1 MFEIINELF
10 DDKINEFNNKLNVI
24 DTSYSKYKVLK
35 DKIRLVMENYNN
47 LLNISISEIEN
58 IGYKLEDNDKLYLDS
73 YKKIIASSTY
83 DLGDYDKGIIKN
95 ILSKVNTYI
104 VEKEFSINNGR
115 NTLIELINKYKE
127 LKEKLPTF
135 NFNGKDMQEIY
146 ELLSRLDDKEYAIE
160 IMKFIAIN
168 SVNRFNNKE
177 ELKSNNKEK
186 LENNTEE
193 ELKSNNEEKL
203 ENNTEEVIENNI
215 SNDELVMLFNKYG
228 VDYNLFDDRAKDNF
242 LKYGNLNIIESN
254 LIAFKNNGYSICDA
268 YAKYYGYQISE
279 ILIYSN
285 SETINSVF
293 NILKDTNSM
302 VLTNKLFTYPN
313 VFYDK
318 EALRKLYRDKNIS
331 VFYGNEDFIKNI
343 KLFDSYKCD
352 INKLMIKSF
361 MYFTISNEVI
371 KSGIKNL
378 ELYSVDIKKGL
389 RNLSCFAT
397 NNQAD
402 NMDKFIELGCFD
414 YAVNNVSRLSIPV
427 DSLIFY
433 KLKFIKQNGININEY
448 AYGTGLSSSI
458 TYDNKEFRLGDNTIK
473 DKESARTLTR
483 TYTMPII
490 KGSIYEKCE
499 ELLIKDNNNDVNII
513 FKLESKLI
521 DLLDKK
527 YLVYE
532 DDGIDRIPNTRL
544 YNVNGVN
551 VSRYKVLRY
560 LNTLRKNNIEIDSNI
575 LTYVMNRNSINTY
588 AEFNLIKD
596 EITRLYS
603 DTKER
608 SV

>member
-115 NTLIELINKYKE
+115 NNLIELINKYKE
-127 LKEKLPTF
+127 LKEKLSTF
-135 NFNGKDMQEIY
+135 NFNCKDMQEIY

-168 SVNRFNNKE
+168 SVNRFHNKE

-193 ELKSNNEEKL
+193 
-203 ENNTEEVIENNI
+203 VIKNKIN
-215 SNDELVMLFNKYG
+215 NDELVMLFNKYG

-242 LKYGNLNIIESN
+242 LKYGSLSNIESN
-254 LIAFKNNGYSICDA
+254 LIAFKNNGCNICNA

-331 VFYGNEDFIKNI
+331 AFYGNEDFIKNI

-433 KLKFIKQNGININEY
+433 KLKFIKQNDININEY
-448 AYGTGLSSSI
+448 AYGNGLSSSI
-458 TYDNKEFRLGDNTIK
+458 TYDNKEFRLGTNAIK

-588 AEFNLIKD
+588 EEFNLIKD

>member
-104 VEKEFSINNGR
+104 VEKESSISNGR
-115 NTLIELINKYKE
+115 NSLIELINKYKE

-177 ELKSNNKEK
+177 ELKSNN
-186 LENNTEE
+186 
-193 ELKSNNEEKL
+193 EEKL
-203 ENNTEEVIENNI
+203 ENNTEEVIKNKIN
-215 SNDELVMLFNKYG
+215 NDELVMLFNKYG
-228 VDYNLFDDRAKDNF
+228 VDYNLFDDRSKTNF
-242 LKYGNLNIIESN
+242 LTYGSLSNIESN

-268 YAKYYGYQISE
+268 YAKYYGYQTSE

-302 VLTNKLFTYPN
+302 VLINKLFTYPN

-433 KLKFIKQNGININEY
+433 KLKFIKQNGIDINEY

-473 DKESARTLTR
+473 DKESARILTR

>member
-10 DDKINEFNNKLNVI
+10 DDKINEFNNKLNVV

-127 LKEKLPTF
+127 LKEKLSTF
-135 NFNGKDMQEIY
+135 NFNCKDMQEIY

-177 ELKSNNKEK
+177 ELKSNN
-186 LENNTEE
+186 
-193 ELKSNNEEKL
+193 EEKL
-203 ENNTEEVIENNI
+203 ENNTEEVIKNKIN
-215 SNDELVMLFNKYG
+215 NDELIMLFNKYG
-228 VDYNLFDDRAKDNF
+228 VDYNLFDDRSKTNF
-242 LKYGNLNIIESN
+242 LTYGSLSNIESN
-254 LIAFKNNGYSICDA
+254 LITFKNNGCNICNA
-268 YAKYYGYQISE
+268 YAKCYGYQISE

-285 SETINSVF
+285 SKVIDNVF
-293 NILKDTNSM
+293 NILNDTNSM

-331 VFYGNEDFIKNI
+331 AFYGNEDFIKNI

-427 DSLIFY
+427 DSLMFY
-433 KLKFIKQNGININEY
+433 KLKFIKQNGIDINEY
-448 AYGTGLSSSI
+448 AYGAGLSSSI
-458 TYDNKEFRLGDNTIK
+458 TYDNKEFRLGTNAIK

>member
-1 MFEIINELF
+1 MFEIINDLF

-24 DTSYSKYKVLK
+24 DTSYNKYKVLK

-47 LLNISISEIEN
+47 LLNVSNDEIES
-58 IGYKLEDNDKLYLDS
+58 IGYKLENNDKLYLDS

-83 DLGDYDKGIIKN
+83 NLGDYDKGIIKN

-104 VEKEFSINNGR
+104 VEKESSISNGH

-146 ELLSRLDDKEYAIE
+146 ELLSRIDDKEYAIE

-177 ELKSNNKEK
+177 Q

-193 ELKSNNEEKL
+193 IL
-203 ENNTEEVIENNI
+203 ENNI

-228 VDYNLFDDRAKDNF
+228 IDYNLFDDRAKDNL
-242 LKYGNLNIIESN
+242 LKYGSLANIESN

-268 YAKYYGYQISE
+268 YAKYYGYQASE

-313 VFYDK
+313 IFYDK
-318 EALRKLYRDKNIS
+318 EALRKIYRDKNIS

-371 KSGIKNL
+371 KCGIKNL
-378 ELYSVDIKKGL
+378 ELYGVDIKKGL

-427 DSLIFY
+427 DSLMFY
-433 KLKFIKQNGININEY
+433 KLKYIKQNGININEY
-448 AYGTGLSSSI
+448 AYAYNGGLSSSI
-458 TYDNKEFRLGDNTIK
+458 TYDNKEFRLGDNIIK
-473 DKESARTLTR
+473 DRESARTLTR
-483 TYTMPII
+483 TYNMPII
-490 KGSIYEKCE
+490 KSSIYEKCE
-499 ELLIKDNNNDVNII
+499 ELLRKDNNNDVNITLGLN
-513 FKLESKLI
+513 KDLI
-521 DLLDKK
+521 NLLDKK

-532 DDGIDRIPNTRL
+532 DDGIDRKPNNRL

-560 LNTLRKNNIEIDSNI
+560 LNTLRKNNIEIDSNV

-588 AEFNLIKD
+588 EEFNLIKD

>member
-47 LLNISISEIEN
+47 LLNISISKIEN
-58 IGYKLEDNDKLYLDS
+58 IGYKLEDNDKLYLES

-104 VEKEFSINNGR
+104 VEKESSISNGR

-168 SVNRFNNKE
+168 SVNRFYNKE

-186 LENNTEE
+186 L
-193 ELKSNNEEKL
+193 K
-203 ENNTEEVIENNI
+203 NNTEEVIKNKIN
-215 SNDELVMLFNKYG
+215 NDELVMLFNKYG
-228 VDYNLFDDRAKDNF
+228 VDYNLFDDRSKTNF
-242 LKYGNLNIIESN
+242 LTYGSLSNIESN
-254 LIAFKNNGYSICDA
+254 LIAFKNNGCNICNA

-343 KLFDSYKCD
+343 KLFDNYKCD

-414 YAVNNVSRLSIPV
+414 YVVNNVSRLSIPV
-427 DSLIFY
+427 DSLMFY
-433 KLKFIKQNGININEY
+433 KLKFIKQNGIDINEY

-458 TYDNKEFRLGDNTIK
+458 TYDNKEFRLGTNAIK

-483 TYTMPII
+483 TYTMPIM

-532 DDGIDRIPNTRL
+532 DNGIDRIPNTRL

-588 AEFNLIKD
+588 EEFNLIKD

>member
-47 LLNISISEIEN
+47 LLNISISEMEN

-115 NTLIELINKYKE
+115 NTLIELINKYKK

-168 SVNRFNNKE
+168 SVNRFHNKE

-193 ELKSNNEEKL
+193 
-203 ENNTEEVIENNI
+203 VIKNKIN
-215 SNDELVMLFNKYG
+215 NDELVMLFNKYG
-228 VDYNLFDDRAKDNF
+228 VDYNLFDDRSKTNF
-242 LKYGNLNIIESN
+242 LTYGSLSNIESN
-254 LIAFKNNGYSICDA
+254 LIAFKNNGCNICNA

-343 KLFDSYKCD
+343 KLFDNYKCD

-427 DSLIFY
+427 DSLMFY
-433 KLKFIKQNGININEY
+433 KLKFIKQNGIDINEY
-448 AYGTGLSSSI
+448 AYGAGLSSSI
-458 TYDNKEFRLGDNTIK
+458 TYDNKEFRLGTNAIK

-588 AEFNLIKD
+588 EEFNLIKD

>member
-47 LLNISISEIEN
+47 LLNISISEMEN
-58 IGYKLEDNDKLYLDS
+58 IGYKLEDNDKLYLGS

-115 NTLIELINKYKE
+115 NTLIELINKYKK
-127 LKEKLPTF
+127 LKQKLHTF

-146 ELLSRLDDKEYAIE
+146 GLLSRLDDKEYAIE

-177 ELKSNNKEK
+177 ELKSNN
-186 LENNTEE
+186 
-193 ELKSNNEEKL
+193 EEKL
-203 ENNTEEVIENNI
+203 ENNTEEVIKNKIN
-215 SNDELVMLFNKYG
+215 NDELVMLFNKYG
-228 VDYNLFDDRAKDNF
+228 VDYNLFNDRAKDNF
-242 LKYGNLNIIESN
+242 LKYGSLSNIESN
-254 LIAFKNNGYSICDA
+254 LIAFKNNGCNICNA

-378 ELYSVDIKKGL
+378 KLYSVDIKKGL

-427 DSLIFY
+427 DSLMFY
-433 KLKFIKQNGININEY
+433 KLKFIKQNGIDINEY

-483 TYTMPII
+483 TYTMPIM

-532 DDGIDRIPNTRL
+532 DNGIDRIPNTRL

-588 AEFNLIKD
+588 EEFNLIKD

>member
-1 MFEIINELF
+1 MFEIINDLF

-24 DTSYSKYKVLK
+24 DTSYKKYKVLK

-47 LLNISISEIEN
+47 LLNISNSELES
-58 IGYKLEDNDKLYLDS
+58 IGYKLDDNDKLYLDS
-73 YKKIIASSTY
+73 YKKIIASGTY
-83 DLGDYDKGIIKN
+83 NLGDYDKGIIKN

-104 VEKEFSINNGR
+104 VEKESSISNGR
-115 NTLIELINKYKE
+115 NILGDLINKYKE

-177 ELKSNNKEK
+177 ELESNN
-186 LENNTEE
+186 
-193 ELKSNNEEKL
+193 
-203 ENNTEEVIENNI
+203 ENNI

-242 LKYGNLNIIESN
+242 LKYGSLSNIESN

-268 YAKYYGYQISE
+268 YAKYYGYQMSE

-293 NILKDTNSM
+293 NIFKDTNSM
-302 VLTNKLFTYPN
+302 VLVNKLFTYPN
-313 VFYDK
+313 IFYDK
-318 EALRKLYRDKNIS
+318 EALRKIYIDKNI
-331 VFYGNEDFIKNI
+331 VVHGNEDFIKNI
-343 KLFDSYKCD
+343 QLFDSYKCD

-361 MYFTISNEVI
+361 MYFTTSNEVI

-378 ELYSVDIKKGL
+378 ELYGIDIKKAL

-397 NNQAD
+397 GNQAD
-402 NMDKFIELGCFD
+402 NIDKFIELGCFN

-427 DSLIFY
+427 DSLMFY
-433 KLKFIKQNGININEY
+433 KLKYIKQNGINVNEY
-448 AYGTGLSSSI
+448 AYGNGLSSSI

-473 DKESARTLTR
+473 DRESARILTR
-483 TYTMPII
+483 TYSMPITG
-490 KGSIYEKCE
+490 GSIYEKCE
-499 ELLIKDNNNDVNII
+499 ELLKKDSNNDVNIV
-513 FKLESKLI
+513 FALEGKLI

-532 DDGIDRIPNTRL
+532 DDGIDKIPNTRL

-588 AEFNLIKD
+588 EEFNLIKD

>member
-1 MFEIINELF
+1 MFEIINDLF

-104 VEKEFSINNGR
+104 VEKESSISNGR
-115 NTLIELINKYKE
+115 NALIELINKYKE

-177 ELKSNNKEK
+177 ELESN
-186 LENNTEE
+186 
-193 ELKSNNEEKL
+193 
-203 ENNTEEVIENNI
+203 IG
-215 SNDELVMLFNKYG
+215 NDELVMLFNKYG
-228 VDYNLFDDRAKDNF
+228 VDYNLFDDRSKTNF
-242 LKYGNLNIIESN
+242 LTYGSLSNIESN
-254 LIAFKNNGYSICDA
+254 LIAFKNNGYNICDA

-285 SETINSVF
+285 SKVIDNVF
-293 NILKDTNSM
+293 NILNDTNSM

-371 KSGIKNL
+371 KNGIKNL

-427 DSLIFY
+427 DSLMFY
-433 KLKFIKQNGININEY
+433 KLKFIKQNGIDINEY
-448 AYGTGLSSSI
+448 VYGTGLSSSI
-458 TYDNKEFRLGDNTIK
+458 TYDNKEFRLGTNAIK

-483 TYTMPII
+483 TYTMPIM

-532 DDGIDRIPNTRL
+532 DNGIDRIPNTRL

>member
-1 MFEIINELF
+1 MNIKKLSGYFLRYFLAIFIFVSSFIFKPMVSEAKSANTLAGLRADLKDLEAQKRANDNQKSLTQGQINSNKNAINNANQEIDNSRK
-10 DDKINEFNNKLNVI
+10 KIEDAKVLIEETNNKITSESIEFTYETEDVVI
-24 DTSYSKYKVLK
+24 KDYFDNIDDIRYAVFSYSVL
-35 DKIRLVMENYNN
+35 
-47 LLNISISEIEN
+47 
-58 IGYKLEDNDKLYLDS
+58 
-73 YKKIIASSTY
+73 
-83 DLGDYDKGIIKN
+83 
-95 ILSKVNTYI
+95 
-104 VEKEFSINNGR
+104 
-115 NTLIELINKYKE
+115 
-127 LKEKLPTF
+127 
-135 NFNGKDMQEIY
+135 
-146 ELLSRLDDKEYAIE
+146 
-160 IMKFIAIN
+160 
-168 SVNRFNNKE
+168 
-177 ELKSNNKEK
+177 
-186 LENNTEE
+186 TEE
-193 ELKSNNEEKL
+193 ERVELGNEYRYLDNMLAYVFDSSL
-203 ENNTEEVIENNI
+203 ENSDI
-215 SNDELVMLFNKYG
+215 YA
-228 VDYNLFDDRAKDNF
+228 DYNLFDDRAKDNF
-242 LKYGNLNIIESN
+242 LKYGSLSNIESN
-254 LIAFKNNGYSICDA
+254 LIAFKNNGCNICNA

-331 VFYGNEDFIKNI
+331 AFYGNEDFIKNI

-427 DSLIFY
+427 DSLMFY
-433 KLKFIKQNGININEY
+433 KLKFIKQNGIDINEY
-448 AYGTGLSSSI
+448 AYGAGLSSSI
-458 TYDNKEFRLGDNTIK
+458 TYDNKEFRLGDNAIK

-483 TYTMPII
+483 TYTMPIM

-588 AEFNLIKD
+588 EEFNLIKD

>member
-47 LLNISISEIEN
+47 LLNISISKIEN
-58 IGYKLEDNDKLYLDS
+58 IGYKLEDNDKLYLES

-115 NTLIELINKYKE
+115 NTLIELINKYKK

-168 SVNRFNNKE
+168 SVNRFHNKE

-193 ELKSNNEEKL
+193 
-203 ENNTEEVIENNI
+203 VIKNKIN
-215 SNDELVMLFNKYG
+215 NDELVMLFNKYG

-242 LKYGNLNIIESN
+242 LKYGSLSNIESN
-254 LIAFKNNGYSICDA
+254 LIAFKNNGCNICNA

-293 NILKDTNSM
+293 NILKDTNTM
-302 VLTNKLFTYPN
+302 VLTNKLFTYSN

-343 KLFDSYKCD
+343 KLFDNYKCD

-427 DSLIFY
+427 DSLMFY
-433 KLKFIKQNGININEY
+433 KLKFIKQNGIDINEY
-448 AYGTGLSSSI
+448 AYGAGLSSSI
-458 TYDNKEFRLGDNTIK
+458 TYDNKEFRLGTNAIK

-588 AEFNLIKD
+588 EEFNLIKD

>member
-127 LKEKLPTF
+127 LKEKLHTF

-168 SVNRFNNKE
+168 SVNRFHNKE

-193 ELKSNNEEKL
+193 
-203 ENNTEEVIENNI
+203 VIKNKIN
-215 SNDELVMLFNKYG
+215 NDELVMLFNKYG
-228 VDYNLFDDRAKDNF
+228 VDYNLFDDRSKTNF
-242 LKYGNLNIIESN
+242 LTYGSLSNIESN

-427 DSLIFY
+427 DSLMFY
-433 KLKFIKQNGININEY
+433 KLKFIKQNGIDINEY
-448 AYGTGLSSSI
+448 AYGAGLSSSI

-532 DDGIDRIPNTRL
+532 DDGIDKIPNTRL

-588 AEFNLIKD
+588 EEFNLIKD
-596 EITRLYS
+596 EITRLYG

>member
-47 LLNISISEIEN
+47 LLNISISEMEN

-115 NTLIELINKYKE
+115 NTLIELINKYKK

-146 ELLSRLDDKEYAIE
+146 ELLSRIDDKEYAIE

-177 ELKSNNKEK
+177 ELKSNN
-186 LENNTEE
+186 
-193 ELKSNNEEKL
+193 EEKL
-203 ENNTEEVIENNI
+203 ENNTEEVIKNKIN
-215 SNDELVMLFNKYG
+215 NDELVMLFNKYG
-228 VDYNLFDDRAKDNF
+228 VDYNLFDDRSKTNF
-242 LKYGNLNIIESN
+242 LKYGNLNNIESN
-254 LIAFKNNGYSICDA
+254 LIAFKNNDYNICDA

-427 DSLIFY
+427 DSLMFY
-433 KLKFIKQNGININEY
+433 KLKFIKQNGIDINEY
-448 AYGTGLSSSI
+448 AYGAGLSSSI
-458 TYDNKEFRLGDNTIK
+458 TYDNKEFRLGTNAIK

-588 AEFNLIKD
+588 EEFNLIKD

>member
-115 NTLIELINKYKE
+115 NTLIELINKYKK

-168 SVNRFNNKE
+168 SVNRFNNK
-177 ELKSNNKEK
+177 K
-186 LENNTEE
+186 

-203 ENNTEEVIENNI
+203 ENNTEEVIKNKIN
-215 SNDELVMLFNKYG
+215 NDELVMLFNKYG

-242 LKYGNLNIIESN
+242 LTYGSLSNIESN
-254 LIAFKNNGYSICDA
+254 LIAFKNNGCNICNA

-361 MYFTISNEVI
+361 MYFTISNDVI
-371 KSGIKNL
+371 KNGIKNL

-427 DSLIFY
+427 DSLMFY
-433 KLKFIKQNGININEY
+433 KLKFIKQNGIDINEY
-448 AYGTGLSSSI
+448 AYGAGLSSSI
-458 TYDNKEFRLGDNTIK
+458 TYDNKEFRLGTNAIK

>member
-47 LLNISISEIEN
+47 LLNISISEMEN

-104 VEKEFSINNGR
+104 VEKESSISNGR
-115 NTLIELINKYKE
+115 NALIELINKYKE
-127 LKEKLPTF
+127 LKEKLPAF

-177 ELKSNNKEK
+177 ELKSNN
-186 LENNTEE
+186 
-193 ELKSNNEEKL
+193 EEKL
-203 ENNTEEVIENNI
+203 ENNTEEVIKNKIN
-215 SNDELVMLFNKYG
+215 NDELVMLFNKYG
-228 VDYNLFDDRAKDNF
+228 VDYNLFDDRSKTNF
-242 LKYGNLNIIESN
+242 LTYGSLSNIESN
-254 LIAFKNNGYSICDA
+254 LIAFKNNGYNICDA

-285 SETINSVF
+285 SKVIDNVF
-293 NILKDTNSM
+293 NILNDTNSM

-427 DSLIFY
+427 DSLMFY
-433 KLKFIKQNGININEY
+433 KLKFIKQNGIDINEY
-448 AYGTGLSSSI
+448 VYGTGLSSSI
-458 TYDNKEFRLGDNTIK
+458 TYDNKEFRLGTNAIK

-483 TYTMPII
+483 TCTMPIM

-532 DDGIDRIPNTRL
+532 DNDIDRIPNTRL

-588 AEFNLIKD
+588 EEFNLIKD

>member
-47 LLNISISEIEN
+47 LLNISISEMEN

-168 SVNRFNNKE
+168 SVNRFHNKE

-186 LENNTEE
+186 L
-193 ELKSNNEEKL
+193 K
-203 ENNTEEVIENNI
+203 NNTEEVIKNKIN
-215 SNDELVMLFNKYG
+215 NDELVMLFNKYG
-228 VDYNLFDDRAKDNF
+228 VDYNLFDDRSKTNF
-242 LKYGNLNIIESN
+242 LTYGSLSNIESN
-254 LIAFKNNGYSICDA
+254 LIAFKNNGCNICNA

-343 KLFDSYKCD
+343 KLFDNYKCD

-414 YAVNNVSRLSIPV
+414 YVVNNVSRLSIPV
-427 DSLIFY
+427 DSLMFY
-433 KLKFIKQNGININEY
+433 KLKFIKQNGIDINEY

-458 TYDNKEFRLGDNTIK
+458 TYDNKEFRFGDNTIK

-483 TYTMPII
+483 TYTMPIM

-588 AEFNLIKD
+588 EEFNLIKD

>member
-47 LLNISISEIEN
+47 LLNISISEMEN

-115 NTLIELINKYKE
+115 NTLIELINKYKK

-168 SVNRFNNKE
+168 SVNRFHNKE

-193 ELKSNNEEKL
+193 
-203 ENNTEEVIENNI
+203 VIKNKIN
-215 SNDELVMLFNKYG
+215 NDELVMLFNKYG

-242 LKYGNLNIIESN
+242 LKYGSLSNIESN
-254 LIAFKNNGYSICDA
+254 LIAFKNNGCNICNA

-343 KLFDSYKCD
+343 KLFDNYKCD

-427 DSLIFY
+427 DSLMFY
-433 KLKFIKQNGININEY
+433 KLKFIKQNGIDINEY
-448 AYGTGLSSSI
+448 AYGAGLSSSI
-458 TYDNKEFRLGDNTIK
+458 TYDNKEFRLGTNAIK

-588 AEFNLIKD
+588 EEFNLIKD

>member
-115 NTLIELINKYKE
+115 NTLIELINKYKK

-168 SVNRFNNKE
+168 SVNRFHNK
-177 ELKSNNKEK
+177 
-186 LENNTEE
+186 E

-203 ENNTEEVIENNI
+203 ENNTEEVIKNKIN
-215 SNDELVMLFNKYG
+215 NDELVMLFNKYG

-242 LKYGNLNIIESN
+242 LIYGSLSNIESN
-254 LIAFKNNGYSICDA
+254 LIAFKNNGCNICNA

-313 VFYDK
+313 IFYDK

-343 KLFDSYKCD
+343 KLFDNYKCD

-427 DSLIFY
+427 DSLMFY
-433 KLKFIKQNGININEY
+433 KLKFIRQNGIDINEY
-448 AYGTGLSSSI
+448 AYGAGLSSSI

-532 DDGIDRIPNTRL
+532 DDGIDKIPNTRL

-588 AEFNLIKD
+588 EEFNLIKD
-596 EITRLYS
+596 EITRLYG

>member
-1 MFEIINELF
+1 
-10 DDKINEFNNKLNVI
+10 
-24 DTSYSKYKVLK
+24 
-35 DKIRLVMENYNN
+35 
-47 LLNISISEIEN
+47 
-58 IGYKLEDNDKLYLDS
+58 
-73 YKKIIASSTY
+73 
-83 DLGDYDKGIIKN
+83 
-95 ILSKVNTYI
+95 
-104 VEKEFSINNGR
+104 
-115 NTLIELINKYKE
+115 
-127 LKEKLPTF
+127 
-135 NFNGKDMQEIY
+135 MQEIY

-177 ELKSNNKEK
+177 ELKSNN
-186 LENNTEE
+186 
-193 ELKSNNEEKL
+193 EEKL
-203 ENNTEEVIENNI
+203 ENNTEEVIKNKIN
-215 SNDELVMLFNKYG
+215 NDELVMLFNKYG

-242 LKYGNLNIIESN
+242 LKYGSLSNIESN
-254 LIAFKNNGYSICDA
+254 LIAFKNNGCNICDA

-318 EALRKLYRDKNIS
+318 EALRKIYRDKNIP
-331 VFYGNEDFIKNI
+331 VIHGNEDFIKNI

-433 KLKFIKQNGININEY
+433 KLKFIKQNGIDINEY
-448 AYGTGLSSSI
+448 AYGAGLSSSI

-473 DKESARTLTR
+473 DRESARILTR

-499 ELLIKDNNNDVNII
+499 ELLIKDNNNDVNSPNYDFDSSII
-513 FKLESKLI
+513 DMLTETSYLDKNIFELNKKIEEKFI
-521 DLLDKK
+521 INYEDLLKDFLSNIKDNNKYDFTLKLRNKFTPDEIYKIETLLPEERDK
-527 YLVYE
+527 YLKELLTDEEYKVYE
-532 DDGIDRIPNTRL
+532 IFVISNKFNMVDFID
-544 YNVNGVN
+544 
-551 VSRYKVLRY
+551 Y
-560 LNTLRKNNIEIDSNI
+560 LNRLIELNNPTVTVLVPNKNINYDYIDSKIKTKVSDNI
-575 LTYVMNRNSINTY
+575 YRG
-588 AEFNLIKD
+588 IKIIYKNKVYD
-596 EITRLYS
+596 FSLNEGN
-603 DTKER
+603 
-608 SV
+608 V

>member
-115 NTLIELINKYKE
+115 NTLIELINKYKK
-127 LKEKLPTF
+127 LKQKLSTF

-177 ELKSNNKEK
+177 ELKSNN
-186 LENNTEE
+186 
-193 ELKSNNEEKL
+193 EEKL
-203 ENNTEEVIENNI
+203 ENNTEEVIENKIN
-215 SNDELVMLFNKYG
+215 NDELVMLFNKYG
-228 VDYNLFDDRAKDNF
+228 VDYNLFDDRSKTNF
-242 LKYGNLNIIESN
+242 LTYGSLSNIESN
-254 LIAFKNNGYSICDA
+254 LIAFKNNGCNICNA
-268 YAKYYGYQISE
+268 YAKCYGYQISE

-313 VFYDK
+313 IFYDK
-318 EALRKLYRDKNIS
+318 EALRKIYRDKNIP
-331 VFYGNEDFIKNI
+331 VIHGNEDFIKNI
-343 KLFDSYKCD
+343 RLFDSYNCD

-378 ELYSVDIKKGL
+378 ELYGIDIKKGL

-397 NNQAD
+397 GNQAD
-402 NMDKFIELGCFD
+402 NIDKFIELGCFD

-433 KLKFIKQNGININEY
+433 KLKYIKQNDININEY

-473 DKESARTLTR
+473 DRESARILTR
-483 TYTMPII
+483 AYTMPII

-551 VSRYKVLRY
+551 VSKYKVLRY

>member
-115 NTLIELINKYKE
+115 NTLIELINKYKK

-168 SVNRFNNKE
+168 SVNRFHNKE

-193 ELKSNNEEKL
+193 
-203 ENNTEEVIENNI
+203 VIKNKIN
-215 SNDELVMLFNKYG
+215 NDELVMLFNKYG

-242 LKYGNLNIIESN
+242 LKYGSLSNIESN
-254 LIAFKNNGYSICDA
+254 LIAFKNNDCNICNA

-293 NILKDTNSM
+293 NILKDTNTM
-302 VLTNKLFTYPN
+302 VLTNKLFTYSN

-343 KLFDSYKCD
+343 KLFDNYKCD

-427 DSLIFY
+427 DSLMFY
-433 KLKFIKQNGININEY
+433 KLKFIKQNGIDINEY
-448 AYGTGLSSSI
+448 AYGAGLSSSI
-458 TYDNKEFRLGDNTIK
+458 TYDNKEFRLGTNAIK

-532 DDGIDRIPNTRL
+532 DNGIDRIPNTRL

>member
-47 LLNISISEIEN
+47 LLNISISKIEN
-58 IGYKLEDNDKLYLDS
+58 IGYKLEDNDKLYLES

-115 NTLIELINKYKE
+115 NTLIELINKYKK

-168 SVNRFNNKE
+168 SVNRFYNKE

-186 LENNTEE
+186 L
-193 ELKSNNEEKL
+193 K
-203 ENNTEEVIENNI
+203 NNTEEVIKNKIN
-215 SNDELVMLFNKYG
+215 NDELVMLFNKYG
-228 VDYNLFDDRAKDNF
+228 VDYNLFDDRSKTNF
-242 LKYGNLNIIESN
+242 LTYGSLSNIESN
-254 LIAFKNNGYSICDA
+254 LIAFKNNGCNICNA

-343 KLFDSYKCD
+343 KLFDNYKCD

-414 YAVNNVSRLSIPV
+414 YVVNNVSRLSIPV
-427 DSLIFY
+427 DSLMFY
-433 KLKFIKQNGININEY
+433 KLKFIKQNGIDINEY
-448 AYGTGLSSSI
+448 AYGAGLSSSI
-458 TYDNKEFRLGDNTIK
+458 TYDNKEFRLGTNAIK

-588 AEFNLIKD
+588 EEFNLIKD

>member
-47 LLNISISEIEN
+47 LLNISISEMEN

-177 ELKSNNKEK
+177 ELKSNN
-186 LENNTEE
+186 
-193 ELKSNNEEKL
+193 EEKL
-203 ENNTEEVIENNI
+203 ENNTEEVIKNKIN
-215 SNDELVMLFNKYG
+215 NDELVMLFNKYG

-242 LKYGNLNIIESN
+242 LKYGSLSNIESN
-254 LIAFKNNGYSICDA
+254 LIAFKNNGCNICNA

-343 KLFDSYKCD
+343 KLFDNYKCD

-427 DSLIFY
+427 DSLMFY
-433 KLKFIKQNGININEY
+433 KLKFIKQNGIDINEY

-458 TYDNKEFRLGDNTIK
+458 TYDNKEFRLGTNAIK

-490 KGSIYEKCE
+490 KGSIYGKCE

-588 AEFNLIKD
+588 EEFNLIKD

>member
-1 MFEIINELF
+1 MFEIINDLF

-58 IGYKLEDNDKLYLDS
+58 IGYKLEDNDKLYLES

-104 VEKEFSINNGR
+104 VEKESSISNGR

-127 LKEKLPTF
+127 LKEKLPAF

-177 ELKSNNKEK
+177 ELESN
-186 LENNTEE
+186 
-193 ELKSNNEEKL
+193 
-203 ENNTEEVIENNI
+203 IG
-215 SNDELVMLFNKYG
+215 NDELVMLFNKYG
-228 VDYNLFDDRAKDNF
+228 VDYNLFDDRSKTNF
-242 LKYGNLNIIESN
+242 LTYGSLSNIESN
-254 LIAFKNNGYSICDA
+254 LIAFKNNGCNICNA
-268 YAKYYGYQISE
+268 YAKCYGYQISE

-285 SETINSVF
+285 SKVIDNVF
-293 NILKDTNSM
+293 NILNDTNSM

-331 VFYGNEDFIKNI
+331 AFYGNEDFIKNI
-343 KLFDSYKCD
+343 KLFDSYNCD

-361 MYFTISNEVI
+361 VYFTISNEVI

-378 ELYSVDIKKGL
+378 ELYGVDIKKGL

-427 DSLIFY
+427 DSLMFY
-433 KLKFIKQNGININEY
+433 KLKFIKQNGIDINEY
-448 AYGTGLSSSI
+448 AYGAGLSSSI
-458 TYDNKEFRLGDNTIK
+458 TYDNKEFRLGTNAIK

-483 TYTMPII
+483 TYTMPIM

-532 DDGIDRIPNTRL
+532 DDDIDRIPNTRL

-588 AEFNLIKD
+588 EEFNLIKD

>member
-47 LLNISISEIEN
+47 LLNISISEMEN
-58 IGYKLEDNDKLYLDS
+58 IGYKLENNDKLYLDS

-115 NTLIELINKYKE
+115 NTLIELINKYKK

-168 SVNRFNNKE
+168 SVNRFHNKE

-193 ELKSNNEEKL
+193 
-203 ENNTEEVIENNI
+203 VIKNKIN
-215 SNDELVMLFNKYG
+215 NDELVMLFNKYG

-242 LKYGNLNIIESN
+242 LKYGSLSNIESN
-254 LIAFKNNGYSICDA
+254 LIAFKNNGCNICNA

-343 KLFDSYKCD
+343 KLFDNYKCD

-427 DSLIFY
+427 DSLMFY
-433 KLKFIKQNGININEY
+433 KLKFIKQNGIDINEY
-448 AYGTGLSSSI
+448 AYGAGLSSSI
-458 TYDNKEFRLGDNTIK
+458 TYDNKEFRLGTNAIK

-588 AEFNLIKD
+588 EEFNLIKD

>member
-115 NTLIELINKYKE
+115 NNLIELINKYKE
-127 LKEKLPTF
+127 LKEKLSTF
-135 NFNGKDMQEIY
+135 NFNCKDMQEIY

-168 SVNRFNNKE
+168 SVNRFHNKE

-193 ELKSNNEEKL
+193 
-203 ENNTEEVIENNI
+203 VIKNKIN
-215 SNDELVMLFNKYG
+215 NDELVMLFNKYG

-242 LKYGNLNIIESN
+242 LKYGSLSNIESN
-254 LIAFKNNGYSICDA
+254 LIAFKNNGCNICNA

-331 VFYGNEDFIKNI
+331 AFYGNEDFIKNI

-433 KLKFIKQNGININEY
+433 KLKFIKQNDIDINEY
-448 AYGTGLSSSI
+448 AYGAGLSSSI
-458 TYDNKEFRLGDNTIK
+458 TYDNKEFRLGTNAIK

-588 AEFNLIKD
+588 EEFNLIKD

>member
-47 LLNISISEIEN
+47 LLNISISEMEN

-115 NTLIELINKYKE
+115 NTLIELINKYKK

-168 SVNRFNNKE
+168 SVNRFHNKE

-193 ELKSNNEEKL
+193 
-203 ENNTEEVIENNI
+203 VIKNKIN
-215 SNDELVMLFNKYG
+215 NDELVMLFNKYG

-242 LKYGNLNIIESN
+242 LKYGSLSNIESN
-254 LIAFKNNGYSICDA
+254 LIAFKNNGCNICNA

-343 KLFDSYKCD
+343 KLFDNYKCD

-427 DSLIFY
+427 DSLMFY
-433 KLKFIKQNGININEY
+433 KLKFIKQNGIDINEY
-448 AYGTGLSSSI
+448 AYGAGLSSSI
-458 TYDNKEFRLGDNTIK
+458 TYDNKEFRLGTNAIK

-588 AEFNLIKD
+588 EEFNLIKD

-603 DTKER
+603 DTKDAIY
-608 SV
+608 

>member
-47 LLNISISEIEN
+47 LLNISISEMEN
-58 IGYKLEDNDKLYLDS
+58 IGYKLEDNDKLYLES

-104 VEKEFSINNGR
+104 VEKESSISNGR
-115 NTLIELINKYKE
+115 NALIELINKYKE

-177 ELKSNNKEK
+177 ELKSN
-186 LENNTEE
+186 
-193 ELKSNNEEKL
+193 
-203 ENNTEEVIENNI
+203 IG
-215 SNDELVMLFNKYG
+215 NDELVMLFNKYG
-228 VDYNLFDDRAKDNF
+228 VDYNLFDDRSKTNF
-242 LKYGNLNIIESN
+242 LTYGSLSNIESN
-254 LIAFKNNGYSICDA
+254 LIAFKNNGYNICDA

-285 SETINSVF
+285 SKVIDNVF
-293 NILKDTNSM
+293 NILNDTNSM

-427 DSLIFY
+427 DSLMFY
-433 KLKFIKQNGININEY
+433 KLKFIKQNGIDINEY
-448 AYGTGLSSSI
+448 VYGTGLSSSI
-458 TYDNKEFRLGDNTIK
+458 TYDNKEFRLGTNAIK

-483 TYTMPII
+483 TYTMPIM

-532 DDGIDRIPNTRL
+532 DNDIDRIPNTRL

-588 AEFNLIKD
+588 EEFNLIKD

>member
-47 LLNISISEIEN
+47 LLNISISEMEN

-127 LKEKLPTF
+127 LKEKLHTF

-168 SVNRFNNKE
+168 SVNRFHNKE

-193 ELKSNNEEKL
+193 
-203 ENNTEEVIENNI
+203 VIKNKIN
-215 SNDELVMLFNKYG
+215 NDELVMLFNKYG

-242 LKYGNLNIIESN
+242 LTYGSLSNIESN
-254 LIAFKNNGYSICDA
+254 LIAFKNNGCNICNA

-343 KLFDSYKCD
+343 KLFDNYKCD

-427 DSLIFY
+427 DSLMFY
-433 KLKFIKQNGININEY
+433 KLKFIRQNGIDINEY
-448 AYGTGLSSSI
+448 AYGAGLSSSI

-532 DDGIDRIPNTRL
+532 DNGIDKIPNTRL

-560 LNTLRKNNIEIDSNI
+560 LNTLRKNSIEIDSNI

-588 AEFNLIKD
+588 EEYNLIKD
-596 EITRLYS
+596 EITRLYG

>member
-47 LLNISISEIEN
+47 LLNISISEMEN

-115 NTLIELINKYKE
+115 NTLIELINKYKK

-168 SVNRFNNKE
+168 SVNRFHNKE

-186 LENNTEE
+186 L
-193 ELKSNNEEKL
+193 K
-203 ENNTEEVIENNI
+203 NNTEEVIKNKIN
-215 SNDELVMLFNKYG
+215 NDELVMLFNKYG
-228 VDYNLFDDRAKDNF
+228 VDYNLFDDRSKTNF
-242 LKYGNLNIIESN
+242 LTYGSLSNIESN
-254 LIAFKNNGYSICDA
+254 LIAFKNNGCNICNA

-285 SETINSVF
+285 SKVIDNVF
-293 NILKDTNSM
+293 NILNDTNSM

-427 DSLIFY
+427 DSLMFY
-433 KLKFIKQNGININEY
+433 KLKFIKQNGIDINEY
-448 AYGTGLSSSI
+448 VYGTGLSSSI
-458 TYDNKEFRLGDNTIK
+458 TYDNKEFRLGTNAIK

-483 TYTMPII
+483 TYTMPIM

-532 DDGIDRIPNTRL
+532 DNGIDRIPNTRL

>member
-1 MFEIINELF
+1 MFEIINDLF

-47 LLNISISEIEN
+47 LLNISISKIEN
-58 IGYKLEDNDKLYLDS
+58 IGYKLEDNDKLYLES

-115 NTLIELINKYKE
+115 NTLIELINKYKK

-168 SVNRFNNKE
+168 SVNRFHNKE
-177 ELKSNNKEK
+177 ELKSN
-186 LENNTEE
+186 
-193 ELKSNNEEKL
+193 
-203 ENNTEEVIENNI
+203 IG
-215 SNDELVMLFNKYG
+215 NDELVMLFNKYG

-242 LKYGNLNIIESN
+242 LKYGSLRNIESN
-254 LIAFKNNGYSICDA
+254 LIAFKNNGCNICNA

-331 VFYGNEDFIKNI
+331 AFYGNEDFIKNI

-397 NNQAD
+397 NNQAE

-427 DSLIFY
+427 DSLMFY
-433 KLKFIKQNGININEY
+433 KLKFIKQNGVDINEY
-448 AYGTGLSSSI
+448 AYGAGLSSSI
-458 TYDNKEFRLGDNTIK
+458 TYDNKEFRLGTNAIK

-490 KGSIYEKCE
+490 KGSIYVKCE

-588 AEFNLIKD
+588 EEFNLIKD

>member
-47 LLNISISEIEN
+47 LLNISISKIEN
-58 IGYKLEDNDKLYLDS
+58 IGYKLEDNDKLYLES

-115 NTLIELINKYKE
+115 NTLIELINKYKK

-168 SVNRFNNKE
+168 SVNRFHNKE

-193 ELKSNNEEKL
+193 
-203 ENNTEEVIENNI
+203 VIKNKIN
-215 SNDELVMLFNKYG
+215 NDELVMLFNKYG
-228 VDYNLFDDRAKDNF
+228 VDYNLFDARSKTNF
-242 LKYGNLNIIESN
+242 LTYGSLSNIESN
-254 LIAFKNNGYSICDA
+254 LIAFKNNGCNICNA

-427 DSLIFY
+427 DSLMFY
-433 KLKFIKQNGININEY
+433 KLKFIKQNGIDINEY

-458 TYDNKEFRLGDNTIK
+458 TYDNKEFRFGDNTIK

-483 TYTMPII
+483 TYTMPIM

-588 AEFNLIKD
+588 EEFNLIKD

>member
-104 VEKEFSINNGR
+104 VEKESLISNGR

-177 ELKSNNKEK
+177 ELE
-186 LENNTEE
+186 
-193 ELKSNNEEKL
+193 SNNEEKL
-203 ENNTEEVIENNI
+203 ENNTEEVIKNKIN
-215 SNDELVMLFNKYG
+215 NDELVMLFNKYG
-228 VDYNLFDDRAKDNF
+228 VDYNLFDDRSKTNF
-242 LKYGNLNIIESN
+242 LTYGSLSNIESN
-254 LIAFKNNGYSICDA
+254 LIAFKNNGYNICDA
-268 YAKYYGYQISE
+268 YAKYYGYQTSE

-285 SETINSVF
+285 SKVIDNLF
-293 NILKDTNSM
+293 NILNDTNSM

-371 KSGIKNL
+371 KNGIKNL

-433 KLKFIKQNGININEY
+433 KLKFIKQNGIDINEY
-448 AYGTGLSSSI
+448 AYGAGLSSSI
-458 TYDNKEFRLGDNTIK
+458 TYDNKEFRLGTNAIK

-483 TYTMPII
+483 TYTMPIM

>member
-47 LLNISISEIEN
+47 LLNISISEMEN

-115 NTLIELINKYKE
+115 NTLIELINKYKK

-168 SVNRFNNKE
+168 SVNRFHNKE

-193 ELKSNNEEKL
+193 
-203 ENNTEEVIENNI
+203 VIKNKIN
-215 SNDELVMLFNKYG
+215 NDELVMLFNKYG
-228 VDYNLFDDRAKDNF
+228 VDYNLFDDRSKTNF
-242 LKYGNLNIIESN
+242 LTYGSLSNIESN
-254 LIAFKNNGYSICDA
+254 LIAFKNNGCNICNA

-414 YAVNNVSRLSIPV
+414 YVVNNVSRLSIPV
-427 DSLIFY
+427 DSLMFY
-433 KLKFIKQNGININEY
+433 KLKFIKQNGIDINEY
-448 AYGTGLSSSI
+448 AYGAGLSSSI
-458 TYDNKEFRLGDNTIK
+458 TYDNKEFRLGTNAIK

-588 AEFNLIKD
+588 EEFNLIKD

>member
-104 VEKEFSINNGR
+104 VEKESSISNGR
-115 NTLIELINKYKE
+115 NALIELINKYKE
-127 LKEKLPTF
+127 LKEKLPAF

-177 ELKSNNKEK
+177 ELESN
-186 LENNTEE
+186 
-193 ELKSNNEEKL
+193 
-203 ENNTEEVIENNI
+203 IG
-215 SNDELVMLFNKYG
+215 NDELVMLFNKYG
-228 VDYNLFDDRAKDNF
+228 VDYNLFDDRSKTNF
-242 LKYGNLNIIESN
+242 LTYGSLSNIESN
-254 LIAFKNNGYSICDA
+254 LIAFKNNGYNICDA

-285 SETINSVF
+285 SKVIDNVF
-293 NILKDTNSM
+293 NILNDTNSM

-427 DSLIFY
+427 DSLMFY
-433 KLKFIKQNGININEY
+433 KLKFIKQNGIDINEY
-448 AYGTGLSSSI
+448 VYGTGLSSSI
-458 TYDNKEFRLGDNTIK
+458 TYDNKEFRLGTNAIK

-483 TYTMPII
+483 TYTMPIM

-532 DDGIDRIPNTRL
+532 DNGIDRIPNTRL

-588 AEFNLIKD
+588 EEFNLIKD

>member
-58 IGYKLEDNDKLYLDS
+58 IGYKLENNDKLYLDS

-115 NTLIELINKYKE
+115 NTLIELINKYKK
-127 LKEKLPTF
+127 LKEKLSTF

-168 SVNRFNNKE
+168 SVNRFHNKE

-193 ELKSNNEEKL
+193 
-203 ENNTEEVIENNI
+203 VIKNKIN
-215 SNDELVMLFNKYG
+215 NDELIMLFNKYG
-228 VDYNLFDDRAKDNF
+228 VDYNLFDDRSKTNF
-242 LKYGNLNIIESN
+242 LTYGSLSNIESN
-254 LIAFKNNGYSICDA
+254 LIAFKNNGCNICDA

-331 VFYGNEDFIKNI
+331 AFYGNEDFIKNI

-433 KLKFIKQNGININEY
+433 KLKFIKQNGIDINEY

-483 TYTMPII
+483 TYIMPII

>member
-1 MFEIINELF
+1 MFEIINDLF

-58 IGYKLEDNDKLYLDS
+58 IGYKLEDNDKLYLES

-104 VEKEFSINNGR
+104 VEKESSISNGR

-177 ELKSNNKEK
+177 ELESN
-186 LENNTEE
+186 
-193 ELKSNNEEKL
+193 
-203 ENNTEEVIENNI
+203 IG
-215 SNDELVMLFNKYG
+215 NDELVMLFNKYG
-228 VDYNLFDDRAKDNF
+228 VDYNLFDDRSKTNF
-242 LKYGNLNIIESN
+242 LTYGSLSNIESN
-254 LIAFKNNGYSICDA
+254 LIAFKNNGYNICDA

-285 SETINSVF
+285 SKVIDNVF
-293 NILKDTNSM
+293 NILNDTNSM

-427 DSLIFY
+427 DSLMFY
-433 KLKFIKQNGININEY
+433 KLKFIKQNGIDINEY
-448 AYGTGLSSSI
+448 VYGTGLSSSI
-458 TYDNKEFRLGDNTIK
+458 TYDNKEFRLGTNAIK

-483 TYTMPII
+483 TYTMPIM